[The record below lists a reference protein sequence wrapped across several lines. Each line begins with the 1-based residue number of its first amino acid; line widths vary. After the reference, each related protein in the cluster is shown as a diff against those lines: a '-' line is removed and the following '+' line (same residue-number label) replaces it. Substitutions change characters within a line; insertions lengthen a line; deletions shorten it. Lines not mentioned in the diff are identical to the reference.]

1 MSAEGHRSGII
12 LIHKTDMAGVRT
24 ITIQPVNDASGKGF
38 FFVGTVEEK
47 AIVGQILA
55 DAIPSIACCFPGLSI
70 WLPFTVC
77 RKPTINE
84 ALNVYSGLWH
94 VA

>member
-38 FFVGTVEEK
+38 FSLVLWKKRPLLVKYWRMPFPALPVVFQGSVYGFHLLSVGS
-47 AIVGQILA
+47 
-55 DAIPSIACCFPGLSI
+55 PP
-70 WLPFTVC
+70 
-77 RKPTINE
+77 
-84 ALNVYSGLWH
+84 
-94 VA
+94 

>member
-55 DAIPSIACCFPGLSI
+55 DAIPSIACCFPGRSI
-70 WLPFTVC
+70 WLPFTVFGQ
-77 RKPTINE
+77 PTIN
-84 ALNVYSGLWH
+84 NTMRDQIHSIS
-94 VA
+94 

>member
-55 DAIPSIACCFPGLSI
+55 DAIPSIACCFPVLTPYTCFLGEI
-70 WLPFTVC
+70 CIKVVC
-77 RKPTINE
+77 ILAWCE
-84 ALNVYSGLWH
+84 YSR
-94 VA
+94 

>member
-47 AIVGQILA
+47 AIV
-55 DAIPSIACCFPGLSI
+55 PFPALPVVFQGSVYGFHLLSVGS
-70 WLPFTVC
+70 P
-77 RKPTINE
+77 P
-84 ALNVYSGLWH
+84 
-94 VA
+94 